1 MNQDETGDGVV
12 TSEASLGFFAEAY
25 RDEITLKAGL
35 IWPQVLSLGGALQR
49 EPSSAVLK
57 W

>member
-1 MNQDETGDGVV
+1 VV
-12 TSEASLGFFAEAY
+12 SSEASLGFFAEAY

-35 IWPQVLSLGGALQR
+35 IWLQVLGLGELHSVDRAQQ
-49 EPSSAVLK
+49 